1 MGQVRVGRSCT
12 ALCCCLCVFFLPFFR
27 SLFPSFFLF
36 LMGKRERTS
45 AQFRG
50 LVKFEISATSM
61 LSKIFGRIVQLDPK
75 RARIKRSHGCNT
87 QTNICLNKRKKKK
100 HYSLNQG
107 SRHYRTAVNMALTI
121 SAFAQAQLTSTN
133 FTLIKLDRRK
143 SFQLLRRGERNYR

>member
-36 LMGKRERTS
+36 LMGKGK
-45 AQFRG
+45 G
-50 LVKFEISATSM
+50 LRLSFAAWLNLKYQQPSM